1 MKIRPRD
8 PNRGETVFLRRPK
21 HRDPET
27 RRSLASSPFEGR
39 PEKSAIVSHRPRSQ
53 DSRPATRIPSFRPQ
67 TPCVAANRWRKEGG
81 GRGGH
86 APARRLAYARVP
98 FERIADSSDS
108 NETDDAQ
115 TTRMRQTLHRRR
127 ARGWQAIFRSCPVDQ
142 VARGLHGLELR
153 TGASLSLRTNV
164 SNDLRRFAA
173 PRGGDRRWRSFG
185 RLSKRGTR
193 RARAGHDRGVKH

>member
-8 PNRGETVFLRRPK
+8 PKRGETAFLWRPK

-39 PEKSAIVSHRPRSQ
+39 PEKCAIVSHRPRSQ
-53 DSRPATRIPSFRPQ
+53 DFRPATRIPSFRPQ

-86 APARRLAYARVP
+86 APARRLACARAP
-98 FERIADSSDS
+98 LERIAGSSDS

-115 TTRMRQTLHRRR
+115 TTQVRQALHRRR
-127 ARGWQAIFRSCPVDQ
+127 GRGWQAIFRSRPVDR
-142 VARGLHGLELR
+142 VARGLHRLELR
-153 TGASLSLRTNV
+153 TGADLGRQFNV
-164 SNDLRRFAA
+164 SNDLRRFGVTGADFRA
-173 PRGGDRRWRSFG
+173 PASFRCDR
-185 RLSKRGTR
+185 
-193 RARAGHDRGVKH
+193 